1 MQRTYQEKTLINYGE
16 ILANSIQEKDYAGK
30 HIIIFTNQRYYER
43 FFEKL
48 QRLFSKASIDWYVC
62 TNLVYSNTIQEL
74 MDALRFLNRF
84 SSNEDHLFLAF
95 GNEGVIQLTGFLH
108 RNTAIKSHFW
118 VIPVSLR
125 AYSQALVSTCSIFGK
140 PTEMMMTTKVLANRI
155 FLDQTIVQ
163 RQVDGKLVDLQMFI
177 RTGIVCDYTFLQTL
191 YRNFPS
197 KKQLENTAFTALV
210 EPVTIFYQNFEE
222 EISNFGKIFETAFY
236 LTENGHL
243 LSESMKRF
251 FGLLFH
257 LFWAIQWSIEDFQIE
272 NFLKWLHRLGFP
284 IFLPRQISLAEYLQN
299 VLDRK
304 SVV

>member
-1 MQRTYQEKTLINYGE
+1 
-16 ILANSIQEKDYAGK
+16 
-30 HIIIFTNQRYYER
+30 
-43 FFEKL
+43 
-48 QRLFSKASIDWYVC
+48 
-62 TNLVYSNTIQEL
+62 
-74 MDALRFLNRF
+74 
-84 SSNEDHLFLAF
+84 
-95 GNEGVIQLTGFLH
+95 
-108 RNTAIKSHFW
+108 
-118 VIPVSLR
+118 
-125 AYSQALVSTCSIFGK
+125 SIFGK

-299 VLDRK
+299 VLKLQEKDKELVTLEKIGTIGESKRASERDLLQAAK
-304 SVV
+304 NYQKICSKI